1 VIAVLVIA
9 AAAALIAP
17 ERPVTACGPDFPTN
31 MIVRRAD
38 ALATMW
44 DGSFDEEARK
54 LVTIPERDRVMFT
67 SDPLQIPASA
77 REQALYSAAAEK
89 FHAGNLDGA
98 ADGFRAVL
106 RLPVKERRRFSVA
119 AAFSLGRTEYVRW
132 NSDAAIAAFREVRA
146 LVRSGAVDDQSL
158 AQESLGE
165 EARVER
171 ERHGD
176 LVATV
181 HLYAQQAA
189 LGTPGSEASLLFVV
203 RGASAAQRAALYRDD
218 VGTRLLALYFY
229 TRGLEITTSD
239 GDPDIADQ
247 ATWRKDLAKRV
258 TSEAR
263 GAAYLAAA
271 AYRNGEW
278 DAAAKLAG
286 MCRHAPIATW
296 VQAKLALRDGDR
308 ARADA
313 LLHEVERAGLT
324 GNGPD
329 SPIYYSID
337 SDPRSLIRGEL
348 GLVALADQRFVDA
361 ADWFV
366 RGTRMIEAA
375 YVAERAMSLDELL
388 AAVQRTQDA
397 RIAPLPKPAADD
409 STDPCDDWEPVVGDH
424 SACWGRRLL
433 EIYARRLMRV
443 QRYDAALD
451 AFADSAPAAAAKDFV
466 AAIKRA
472 DASSGIERAEHL
484 YRAARTL
491 RTNGMEIAGTEVGP
505 DWHAYAGDYERETLC
520 MPSPTAGYMRFAV
533 PDDDHYDDPADGCIL
548 PTKGDA
554 ALVSP
559 LEATRVTASAPE
571 LDQRF
576 SYRYVA
582 SRLAETAANLV
593 PPRSQAYAETLCW
606 AALFARRDRSRVAD
620 LYSTYVR
627 NGAYGFSSEFGESCE
642 EPDFHRARTF
652 DDDQHERAVQSVL
665 EAERERAWT
674 WPRIRAAAWRHKRWL
689 AIPLIAIG
697 LLLLVRRRYGPSL
710 GAL

>member
-1 VIAVLVIA
+1 MAVVAVA
-9 AAAALIAP
+9 AGAMMVVP

-44 DGSFDEEARK
+44 DGSFVEEAGK
-54 LVTIPERDRVMFT
+54 LVAISERDRATFT
-67 SDPLQIPASA
+67 SAPLQIPASA

-89 FHAGNLDGA
+89 FHAGDLDGA
-98 ADGFRAVL
+98 AAGFRAVL

-119 AAFSLGRTEYVRW
+119 AAFSLGRTEYSRW
-132 NSDAAIAAFREVRA
+132 NSDTAIAAFREVRA
-146 LVRSGAVDDQSL
+146 LTRSGFVDDQSL
-158 AQESLGE
+158 AQDSLGE
-165 EARVER
+165 EARIER
-171 ERHGD
+171 ERHGNI
-176 LVATV
+176 VAAV
-181 HLYAQQAA
+181 RLYAQQAA
-189 LGTPGSEASLLFVV
+189 LGAAGSEASLLFVV
-203 RGASAAQRAALYRDD
+203 RGASAPQRAALYRDE

-229 TRGLEITTSD
+229 TRRFEVD
-239 GDPDIADQ
+239 EAA
-247 ATWRKDLAKRV
+247 ATWRKELAKHV

-278 DAAAKLAG
+278 EAAAALAR

-308 ARADA
+308 ARADR
-313 LLHEVERAGLT
+313 LLREVERAGLA

-329 SPIYYSID
+329 SPLYDSID
-337 SDPRSLIRGEL
+337 SDPRSLVRGEL
-348 GLVALADQRFVDA
+348 GLVALADQRFGDA

-388 AAVQRTQDA
+388 AAVQRTRDA
-397 RIAPLPKPAADD
+397 RSLPLPKPAED

-424 SACWGRRLL
+424 GACWGRRLL

-451 AFADSAPAAAAKDFV
+451 AFADSAPAAPAKDFV
-466 AAIKRA
+466 GAIKRA
-472 DASSGIERAEHL
+472 DASSGIERAEQL

-491 RTNGMEIAGTEVGP
+491 RTSGMEIAGTEVGP
-505 DWHAYAGDYERETLC
+505 DWHVYAGDYERETLC
-520 MPSPTAGYMRFAV
+520 MPSPTAGYTRFAV
-533 PDDDHYDDPADGCIL
+533 PDDDHHDDPADGCIL

-559 LEATRVTASAPE
+559 LEATRVTANAPE

-593 PPRSQAYAETLCW
+593 PPHSQAYAETLCW
-606 AALFARRDRSRVAD
+606 AALFAHRDRTRVAD
-620 LYSTYVR
+620 LYASYVR
-627 NGAYGFSSEFGESCE
+627 NGAYGFGGEFGESCD

-652 DDDQHERAVQSVL
+652 DDDQRQRAAQSVL
-665 EAERERAWT
+665 DAERARAWT

-689 AIPLIAIG
+689 ALPLIAIG
-697 LLLLVRRRYGPSL
+697 LLLLLRRRYGASL